1 MDLDS
6 KKKPTSEDK
15 EGVWFQYCE
24 TLLRTAASLW
34 GMKERKGIEVGWSVH
49 RAALRMIKSDGWHK
63 YWEIQRS
70 IWETLKYTNHYM
82 GERME
87 RMGNEDIYMLW
98 RLDYLQYLVH
108 LYESQGRKRAAHWAQ
123 IELVME
129 QKKVDKKVEKKHE
142 EEEKSE
148 GMSEEKKAVVGKD
161 AEEEDNEESEG
172 DLKSCEDEDNLS
184 EEKEEEEAKDAI
196 EEEKAKDAGEEHQEE
211 SEGELKR
218 SEDKDNSM
226 ETENELEVRKED
238 KDKHEDEANKN
249 CEVGNAEDLV
259 DEEEVKESVEDDVD
273 ESEGELGNDRGTTQE
288 EEVAECVLEERYNR
302 ESTPGRLEMLKN
314 MDNWTHGSFY
324 LNTGPIVLGGK
335 RTKTFLGGG

>member
-6 KKKPTSEDK
+6 IKKPTSEDK
-15 EGVWFQYCE
+15 EGVWLQYCE

-49 RAALRMIKSDGWHK
+49 RVALRMIKSDGWHK
-63 YWEIQRS
+63 FWEIQRS
-70 IWETLKYTNHYM
+70 IWKTLKYTNHYM

-87 RMGNEDIYMLW
+87 RMGNEDINMLW

-108 LYESQGRKRAAHWAQ
+108 LYESQGRRRAAHWAQ

-129 QKKVDKKVEKKHE
+129 QKKVDKVEKEHE

-148 GMSEEKKAVVGKD
+148 GMSEEKEAVVGKD
-161 AEEEDNEESEG
+161 AEEEDNEE
-172 DLKSCEDEDNLS
+172 SCEDEDNLS

-211 SEGELKR
+211 SEGELKW

-259 DEEEVKESVEDDVD
+259 DEDEVKESAED

-314 MDNWTHGSFY
+314 MDNWIHGSFY

>member
-6 KKKPTSEDK
+6 IKKPTSEDK
-15 EGVWFQYCE
+15 EGVWLQYCE

-49 RAALRMIKSDGWHK
+49 RVALRMIKSDGWHK
-63 YWEIQRS
+63 FWEIQRS
-70 IWETLKYTNHYM
+70 IWKTLKYTNHYM

-87 RMGNEDIYMLW
+87 RMGNEDINMLW

-108 LYESQGRKRAAHWAQ
+108 LYESQGRRRAAHWAQ

-148 GMSEEKKAVVGKD
+148 GMSEEKEAVVGKD
-161 AEEEDNEESEG
+161 AEEEDNEE
-172 DLKSCEDEDNLS
+172 SCEDEDNLS

-211 SEGELKR
+211 SEGELKW

-259 DEEEVKESVEDDVD
+259 DEEEVKESVEDDED

>member
-6 KKKPTSEDK
+6 IKKPTSEDK
-15 EGVWFQYCE
+15 EGVWLQYCE

-49 RAALRMIKSDGWHK
+49 RVALRMIKSDGWHK
-63 YWEIQRS
+63 FWEIQRS
-70 IWETLKYTNHYM
+70 IWKTLKYTNHYM

-87 RMGNEDIYMLW
+87 RMGNEDINMLW

-108 LYESQGRKRAAHWAQ
+108 LYESHGRKRAAHWAQ

-148 GMSEEKKAVVGKD
+148 GMSEEKEAVVGKD
-161 AEEEDNEESEG
+161 AEEEDNEE
-172 DLKSCEDEDNLS
+172 SCEDEDNLS

-259 DEEEVKESVEDDVD
+259 DEEEVKESVEDDED

-314 MDNWTHGSFY
+314 MDNWIHGSFY